1 VLRASQ
7 QHPERGVR
15 PICFLGF
22 RFRSAVCSLK
32 TGRFVQR
39 LFSTFPDG
47 WPGTGLVFLR
57 ALTAIPLVQ
66 FIAGPLTPS
75 TPLSLP
81 LQFLAATCS
90 VLLMVGLWTPIA
102 GLVMAVAELCL
113 LLFHLSTESLH
124 IVLVALGIALAMI
137 GPGAWSVDARLFGR
151 KRIRIPQR

>member
-1 VLRASQ
+1 
-7 QHPERGVR
+7 
-15 PICFLGF
+15 
-22 RFRSAVCSLK
+22 
-32 TGRFVQR
+32 
-39 LFSTFPDG
+39 
-47 WPGTGLVFLR
+47 LVFLR
-57 ALTAIPLVQ
+57 AVTAIPLVQ

-75 TPLSLP
+75 SSLSLP

-113 LLFHLSTESLH
+113 LLFHLSTASLH
-124 IVLVALGIALAMI
+124 IVLAALGIALAMI